1 MRATAQDDTPPSG
14 GPVWAQS
21 GPNTPWPLGL
31 SKLINKVQGNLV
43 TFRKVSNIINM
54 KQKIKLLTGACLA
67 SLLTFT
73 VLAQDSTNRPPPAP
87 DTSGSASVTNDVNSA
102 TTDKKQDANNSAR
115 NVRDRNNQTLT
126 PGDQSNNPADRE
138 TTRQIRKA
146 IIAAKDMSLSGRN
159 VKIVTAA
166 GKVTLRGP
174 VASDQEKQTIGE
186 FAAKVAGTQNVDN
199 QLEVKL
205 SPTGRQ

>member
-1 MRATAQDDTPPSG
+1 
-14 GPVWAQS
+14 
-21 GPNTPWPLGL
+21 
-31 SKLINKVQGNLV
+31 
-43 TFRKVSNIINM
+43 M

>member
-1 MRATAQDDTPPSG
+1 MKRQIKFILGASVACFLAFTVTAQDTNQPPAVPDTPNSG
-14 GPVWAQS
+14 
-21 GPNTPWPLGL
+21 
-31 SKLINKVQGNLV
+31 
-43 TFRKVSNIINM
+43 
-54 KQKIKLLTGACLA
+54 
-67 SLLTFT
+67 
-73 VLAQDSTNRPPPAP
+73 
-87 DTSGSASVTNDVNSA
+87 SVTNDVNPR
-102 TTDKKQDANNSAR
+102 TDKKQDANNSGR

-159 VKIVTAA
+159 VKIVTTS

-174 VASDQEKQTIGE
+174 VASDQEKQTISDL
-186 FAAKVAGTQNVDN
+186 AAKVVGAQNVDN

-205 SPTGRQ
+205 APTGRQ

>member
-1 MRATAQDDTPPSG
+1 MKRKIKFISGSCMACFLAFTVTAQD
-14 GPVWAQS
+14 
-21 GPNTPWPLGL
+21 
-31 SKLINKVQGNLV
+31 
-43 TFRKVSNIINM
+43 
-54 KQKIKLLTGACLA
+54 
-67 SLLTFT
+67 
-73 VLAQDSTNRPPPAP
+73 TNQPPALP
-87 DTSGSASVTNDVNSA
+87 DSANSGSITNDAIPSK
-102 TTDKKQDANNSAR
+102 DKKQDANNSGR

-174 VASDQEKQTIGE
+174 VTSDQEKQTIGE
-186 FAAKVAGTQNVDN
+186 LAGKVAGTQNVDN

-205 SPTGRQ
+205 APTGRQ